1 FVPGYIG
8 YGSWFL
14 TRLRQKPSVHEPN
27 ERSKV
32 SSPDVY
38 LKSEVFG
45 SGIGSVADYS
55 IEGTIKKRE
64 KMMKK
69 NKKVF
74 DIRLLI
80 YLVCGLIVTG
90 VLICMLG
97 IPLGIILAFI
107 KTGNITIELNSIID
121 FAKYAV
127 KVGGGIGFVL
137 GLGLWLFG
145 VIEAIVKNN
154 GQ

>member
-1 FVPGYIG
+1 
-8 YGSWFL
+8 
-14 TRLRQKPSVHEPN
+14 
-27 ERSKV
+27 
-32 SSPDVY
+32 
-38 LKSEVFG
+38 
-45 SGIGSVADYS
+45 
-55 IEGTIKKRE
+55 
-64 KMMKK
+64 MKK

-74 DIRLLI
+74 DIKLLI
-80 YLVCGLIVTG
+80 YLVCGLTITG

-107 KTGNITIELNSIID
+107 KTGNIIIELNSIID
-121 FAKYAV
+121 FAKYAI

-154 GQ
+154 